1 VSKTSAYT
9 YALKLLAGRDYSK
22 HRIREKLERRFAD
35 VADAPDGL
43 IEETIRR
50 LEGEH
55 FLNDRRF
62 AENFIEIHI
71 DRGRPRLEAELTRAG
86 VDPDLVIAMLDLQD
100 WPSLADALQAKMK
113 GLRFEAPLDLR
124 DAARLSRA
132 LLRLGY
138 DEDEV
143 GSEVE
148 RYL

>member
-35 VADAPDGL
+35 APDGL
-43 IEETIRR
+43 IEETIGR
-50 LEGEH
+50 LEAEH

-71 DRGRPRLEAELTRAG
+71 DRGRQRLEAELTRAG
-86 VDPDLVIAMLDLQD
+86 IDPDLVIAMLDLQD

-113 GLRFEAPLDLR
+113 GLRFEPPLDLR

-132 LLRLGY
+132 LVRLGY

-143 GSEVE
+143 GSEVG
-148 RYL
+148 RFL